1 MTDYEVVIGLEVHVE
16 LATETKI
23 FCTCE
28 NKFGG
33 EPNTHCCPV
42 CTGMPGVLPVL
53 NEKVVEFAA
62 KAGLATNCHIA
73 HFSKMDRKG
82 YYYPDLPKAYQISQF
97 DLPLCKEGYI
107 DIAVD
112 GAPKRIRITR
122 IHMEEDAGKLLH
134 DAGAGTAVDYNRCG
148 VPLIEI
154 VTEPD
159 LRSAEEAKAFLDTLK
174 SIMQYTGVSDCKM
187 QEGSLRCD
195 VNISVREKGTNTL
208 GTRTE
213 MKNLNS
219 FSAVYRAIET
229 ESARQIAVLRDGGRI
244 AQETRRF
251 DDVKGKSHP
260 MRGKEEAH
268 DYRYFPD
275 PDLVP
280 ITLTD
285 AQIEVFAQSLPELPA
300 AKKQR
305 YINALGLPEYD
316 AGVLTAERSIAAFF
330 EACLC
335 EYNDA
340 KKISNFIMTDLLRLL
355 KENAVA
361 PEDNP
366 ARPSQLT
373 DTLKL
378 IDGAAVNITVGKAV
392 FEEAFKTGED
402 PEKIVQRK
410 GLGQI
415 NDTDEIRNLIK
426 DIITKNPGPVADFK
440 GGKQKALT
448 FFVGQVM
455 KATKGQANP
464 KTVNEIALEELKK
477 A

>member
-1 MTDYEVVIGLEVHVE
+1 MKYETVIGLEVHVE
-16 LATETKI
+16 LATDTKI
-23 FCTCE
+23 FCGCE

-33 EPNTHCCPV
+33 APNTHCCPV

-53 NEKVVEFAA
+53 NEKVVAFAA
-62 KAGLATNCHIA
+62 KAGLATNCKIA
-73 HFSKMDRKG
+73 NYSKMDRKG

-97 DLPLCKEGYI
+97 DLPICSDGYV
-107 DIAVD
+107 DIATEC
-112 GAPKRIRITR
+112 GSKRIRITR

-159 LRSAEEAKAFLDTLK
+159 FRSAEEARVFLEALK

-195 VNISVREKGTNTL
+195 VNISVREMGSDVL

-219 FSAVYRAIET
+219 FSAVYRAIEA
-229 ESARQIAVLRDGGRI
+229 ESTRQIAKVEDGGVIR
-244 AQETRRF
+244 QETRRF
-251 DDVKGKSHP
+251 DDVKGKSYP
-260 MRGKEEAH
+260 MRSKEEAH

-280 ITLTD
+280 ITLSD
-285 AQIEVFAQSLPELPA
+285 ERIQELCDSLPEMPA

-305 YINALGLPEYD
+305 YIEQMGLSEYD
-316 AGVLTAERSIAAFF
+316 AGVLTAEKEIAMYY
-330 EACLC
+330 EACLA
-335 EYNDA
+335 EYNEP
-340 KKISNFIMTDLLRLL
+340 KKVCNLIMTDLLRLL
-355 KENAVA
+355 KEESTVSECI
-361 PEDNP
+361 PITP
-366 ARPSQLT
+366 AQLGE
-373 DTLKL
+373 TLRL
-378 IDGAAVNITVGKAV
+378 IDSGQVNITVGKAI
-392 FEEAFKTGED
+392 FEEAFRTGENPAD
-402 PEKIVQRK
+402 IVKKK
-410 GLGQI
+410 GLAQI
-415 NDTDEIRNLIK
+415 SDTDELRALLR
-426 DIITKNPGPVADFK
+426 DIIAANPGPLADYK
-440 GGKQKALT
+440 GGKEKALT

-455 KATKGQANP
+455 KATRGQANP
-464 KTVNEIALEELKK
+464 QVVNSLARTELDK

>member
-1 MTDYEVVIGLEVHVE
+1 MKYETVIGLEVHVE
-16 LATETKI
+16 LATATKI
-23 FCTCE
+23 FCGCE

-53 NEKVVEFAA
+53 NEKVVEYAV
-62 KAGLATNCHIA
+62 KAGLALNCKIA
-73 HFSKMDRKG
+73 NFSKMDRKS

-97 DLPLCKEGYI
+97 DLPICKDGYV
-107 DIAVD
+107 DIEV
-112 GAPKRIRITR
+112 GGQTRRIRITR

-134 DAGAGTAVDYNRCG
+134 DVGAGTAVDYNRSG

-159 LRSAEEAKAFLDTLK
+159 LRSAEEARVFLETLR
-174 SIMQYTGVSDCKM
+174 SIMKYTGVSDCKM

-195 VNISVREKGTNTL
+195 VNISVREAGSDKL

-219 FSAVYRAIET
+219 FSAVYRAIEA
-229 ESARQIAVLRDGGRI
+229 ESVRQIAELEDGNTI
-244 AQETRRF
+244 LQETRRF
-251 DDVKGKSHP
+251 DDVKGKSYP

-280 ITLTD
+280 VTLTD
-285 AQIEVFAQSLPELPA
+285 ERIEQIRAILPELPD
-300 AKKQR
+300 AKKRR
-305 YINALGLPEYD
+305 YVEELGLSEYD
-316 AGVLTAERSIAAFF
+316 AGVLTAEKGIADFF
-330 EACLC
+330 EACLA
-335 EYNDA
+335 EYNET
-340 KKISNFIMTDLLRLL
+340 KKVCNLITSDVLRLL
-355 KENAVA
+355 NESGIEPDAI
-361 PEDNP
+361 P
-366 ARPSQLT
+366 AKPAHLVE
-373 DTLKL
+373 TLKL
-378 IDGAAVNITVGKAV
+378 IDSGQINTTVGKAV
-392 FEEAFKTGED
+392 FEESFRTGEN
-402 PEKIVQRK
+402 PANIVKRK
-410 GLGQI
+410 RFAQI
-415 NDTDEIRNLIK
+415 NDTDELRALLRS
-426 DIITKNPGPVADFK
+426 IIEANPGPLADYK

-464 KTVNEIALEELKK
+464 QIVNALAKEELDK

>member
-1 MTDYEVVIGLEVHVE
+1 
-16 LATETKI
+16 
-23 FCTCE
+23 
-28 NKFGG
+28 
-33 EPNTHCCPV
+33 
-42 CTGMPGVLPVL
+42 
-53 NEKVVEFAA
+53 VVEFAA
-62 KAGLATNCHIA
+62 KAGLAAGCKIA
-73 HFSKMDRKG
+73 NFSKMDRKG

-97 DLPLCKEGYI
+97 DLPICKEGYV
-107 DIAVD
+107 DITTES
-112 GAPKRIRITR
+112 GSKRIRITR

-159 LRSAEEAKAFLDTLK
+159 LRSAEEARVFLETLR
-174 SIMQYTGVSDCKM
+174 SIMKYTGVSDCKM

-195 VNISVREKGTNTL
+195 VNVSVREVGSDKL

-219 FSAVYRAIET
+219 FSAVYRAIEA
-229 ESARQIAVLRDGGRI
+229 ESARQIAEIEDGNAIR
-244 AQETRRF
+244 QETRRF
-251 DDVKGKSHP
+251 DDVKGKSYP

-285 AQIEVFAQSLPELPA
+285 ERIQALKASLPEMPV

-305 YINALGLPEYD
+305 YIEELGLSEYD
-316 AGVLTAERSIAAFF
+316 AGVLTADKDIATFY
-330 EACLC
+330 EACLG
-335 EYNDA
+335 EYNDP
-340 KKISNFIMTDLLRLL
+340 KKVCNWIMSDLLRLL
-355 KENAVA
+355 KDGGIEPDAIPVS
-361 PEDNP
+361 
-366 ARPSQLT
+366 PSQLAEAIKLT
-373 DTLKL
+373 DS
-378 IDGAAVNITVGKAV
+378 GQVNITVGKSV
-392 FEEAFKTGED
+392 FEETFRTGENPAD
-402 PEKIVQRK
+402 IVSKK
-410 GLGQI
+410 GLAQI
-415 NDTDEIRNLIK
+415 SDTDELRQMLK
-426 DIITKNPGPVADFK
+426 SIIAANPGPLSDYK
-440 GGKQKALT
+440 GGKEKALT

-464 KTVNEIALEELKK
+464 QIVNSLAREELDK

>member
-1 MTDYEVVIGLEVHVE
+1 MKYETVIGLEVHVE
-16 LATETKI
+16 LATQTKI
-23 FCTCE
+23 FCGCE

-33 EPNTHCCPV
+33 APNTHCCPV
-42 CTGMPGVLPVL
+42 CIGMPGVLPVL
-53 NEKVVEFAA
+53 NEKAVEYAVR
-62 KAGLATNCHIA
+62 AGLATNCTIA

-97 DLPLCKEGYI
+97 DLPICKGGWV
-107 DIAVD
+107 DIQTGDAQ
-112 GAPKRIRITR
+112 KRIRLTR

-134 DAGAGTAVDYNRCG
+134 DTGTGTAVDYNRGG

-159 LRSAEEAKAFLDTLK
+159 LRSAEEARVFLETLK
-174 SIMQYTGVSDCKM
+174 SILKYTGVSDCKM

-195 VNISVREKGTNTL
+195 VNISVREAGSDVF

-219 FSAVYRAIET
+219 FSAVFRAIES
-229 ESARQIAVLRDGGRI
+229 ESARQIALLEDGGKVK
-244 AQETRRF
+244 QQTRRF
-251 DDVKGKSHP
+251 DDAKGKSFA

-280 ITLTD
+280 ITLTQQRID
-285 AQIEVFAQSLPELPA
+285 GIRNSLPELPT

-305 YINALGLPEYD
+305 YIEKLGLSEYD
-316 AGVLTAERSIAAFF
+316 AGVLTSEYEIAAFF
-330 EACLC
+330 EACLSLY
-335 EYNDA
+335 ENP
-340 KKISNFIMTDLLRLL
+340 KKICNLITSDLLRLL
-355 KENAVA
+355 KEDNIA

-366 ARPSQLT
+366 AHPSHVAEALMLVDSGQ
-373 DTLKL
+373 
-378 IDGAAVNITVGKAV
+378 VNITVAKAV
-392 FEEAFKTGED
+392 FEEAFRTGEKPGD
-402 PEKIVQRK
+402 IVSSK
-410 GLGQI
+410 GLAQI
-415 NDTDEIRNLIK
+415 SDAEHIRALLREV
-426 DIITKNPGPVADFK
+426 ITNNPGPVADYK

-464 KTVNEIALEELKK
+464 QVVNTIAREELDK

>member
-1 MTDYEVVIGLEVHVE
+1 MNYETVIGLEVHVE
-16 LATETKI
+16 LATNTKI
-23 FCTCE
+23 FCSCE

-62 KAGLATNCHIA
+62 KAGLATNCTITN
-73 HFSKMDRKG
+73 FSKMDRKG

-97 DLPLCKEGYI
+97 DLPICKEGYV
-107 DIAVD
+107 DIKIGD
-112 GAPKRIRITR
+112 REKRIRITR

-134 DAGAGTAVDYNRCG
+134 EACAGTAVDYNRCG
-148 VPLIEI
+148 VPLVEI

-159 LRSAEEAKAFLDTLK
+159 IRSAEEAKVFLETLK
-174 SIMQYTGVSDCKM
+174 SMIQYTGVSDCKM

-195 VNISVREKGTNTL
+195 VNISVREQGQEEF

-219 FSAVYRAIET
+219 FSAVYKSIEA
-229 ESARQIAVLRDGGRI
+229 ESARQIAVLMDGGVI
-244 AQETRRF
+244 HQETRRF
-251 DDVKGKSHP
+251 DDVKGKSYA

-280 ITLTD
+280 VTLTD
-285 AQIEVFAQSLPELPA
+285 NQIEEYRKSLPEMPA

-305 YINALGLPEYD
+305 YVCELGLPEYD
-316 AGVLTAERSIAAFF
+316 AGILTAERAIAEFF
-330 EACLC
+330 EASLV
-335 EYNDA
+335 EYNEP
-340 KKISNFIMTDLLRLL
+340 KKTSNFIMTDLLRLL
-355 KENAVA
+355 KEDNIS

-366 ARPSQLT
+366 VKPIQLAQ
-373 DTLKL
+373 TLKL
-378 IDGAAVNITVGKAV
+378 IDDGKINVTVGKTV
-392 FEEAFKTGED
+392 FEEVFRTGED
-402 PEKIVQRK
+402 PGVIVDKK
-410 GLGQI
+410 GLAQI
-415 NDTDEIRNLIK
+415 SNTDEIRDMIK
-426 DIITKNPGPVADFK
+426 DIIANNPGPVADYK
-440 GGKQKALT
+440 GGKKKALT

-455 KATKGQANP
+455 KATKGKANP
-464 KTVNEIALEELKK
+464 KVVNEIASEELNN

>member
-1 MTDYEVVIGLEVHVE
+1 MKYETVIGLEVHVE
-16 LATETKI
+16 LATATKI
-23 FCTCE
+23 FCGCE

-33 EPNTHCCPV
+33 APNTHCCPV

-62 KAGLATNCHIA
+62 KAGLATNCTIA
-73 HFSKMDRKG
+73 NFSKMDRKG

-97 DLPLCKEGYI
+97 DLPICKGGYVDITTGEGK
-107 DIAVD
+107 
-112 GAPKRIRITR
+112 KRIRITR
-122 IHMEEDAGKLLH
+122 IHMEEDAGKLMH
-134 DAGAGTAVDYNRCG
+134 DVGAGTAADYNRCG

-159 LRSAEEAKAFLDTLK
+159 MRSAEEARVFLETLR
-174 SIMQYTGVSDCKM
+174 SIMKYTGVSDCKM

-195 VNISVREKGTNTL
+195 VNVSVREAGSDVF

-219 FSAVYRAIET
+219 FSAVYRAIEA
-229 ESARQIAVLRDGGRI
+229 ESARQIAEIEDGGTIR
-244 AQETRRF
+244 QETRRF
-251 DDVKGKSHP
+251 DDAKGKSYP

-285 AQIEVFAQSLPELPA
+285 ERIQALSDSLPELPA

-305 YINALGLPEYD
+305 YVAELGLSEYD
-316 AGVLTAERSIAAFF
+316 AGVLTAEKDIATFY

-335 EYNDA
+335 EYNEP
-340 KKISNFIMTDLLRLL
+340 KKVCNLIMTDVLRLL
-355 KENAVA
+355 KEDGIE
-361 PEDNP
+361 PENIPVSP
-366 ARPSQLT
+366 AHLAEA
-373 DTLKL
+373 LKL
-378 IDGAAVNITVGKAV
+378 IDSGEVNTTVGKAV
-392 FEEAFKTGED
+392 FEESFRTGENPAD
-402 PEKIVQRK
+402 IVKKK
-410 GLGQI
+410 GLAQI
-415 NDTDEIRNLIK
+415 SDTDELRTMLRG
-426 DIITKNPGPVADFK
+426 IIAANPGPLADYK
-440 GGKQKALT
+440 SGKEKALT
-448 FFVGQVM
+448 FFIGQVM

-464 KTVNEIALEELKK
+464 QVVNALAREELDN

>member
-1 MTDYEVVIGLEVHVE
+1 MKYETVIGLEVHVE
-16 LATETKI
+16 LATRTKI
-23 FCTCE
+23 FCGCE

-42 CTGMPGVLPVL
+42 CIGMPGVLPVL

-62 KAGLATNCHIA
+62 RAGLATNCTIA
-73 HFSKMDRKG
+73 NFSKMDRKG

-97 DLPLCKEGYI
+97 DLPLCKDGYI
-107 DIAVD
+107 DINVN
-112 GAPKRIRITR
+112 GREKRIRITR

-134 DAGAGTAVDYNRCG
+134 DACAGTAVDYNRCG

-159 LRSAEEAKAFLDTLK
+159 IRSAEEAKVFLETLK

-195 VNISVREKGTNTL
+195 VNISVREEGSDQL

-219 FSAVYRAIET
+219 FSAVYRAIEA
-229 ESARQIAVLRDGGRI
+229 ESERQIALIEEGGTVR
-244 AQETRRF
+244 QETRRF
-251 DDVKGKSHP
+251 DDVKGKSYA

-280 ITLTD
+280 ITLSD
-285 AQIEVFAQSLPELPA
+285 ERIKRIKESLPELPA
-300 AKKQR
+300 AKKAR
-305 YINALGLPEYD
+305 YINELGLSDYD
-316 AGVLTAERSIAAFF
+316 AGVLTADKDIALFF
-330 EACLC
+330 DACL
-335 EYNDA
+335 EAYNEP
-340 KKISNFIMTDLLRLL
+340 KKVCNLITSDLLRLL
-355 KENAVA
+355 KEDGILPENIPIKPEYVA
-361 PEDNP
+361 
-366 ARPSQLT
+366 

-378 IDGAAVNITVGKAV
+378 IDDGKVNITVAKAV
-392 FEEAFKTGED
+392 FEESFRTGEA
-402 PEKIVQRK
+402 PSSIVGRK
-410 GLGQI
+410 GLAQI
-415 NDTDEIRNLIK
+415 SDTDAIRTMMR
-426 DIITKNPGPVADFK
+426 DIIAKNPGPVADYK
-440 GGKQKALT
+440 GGKGKALT

-455 KATKGQANP
+455 KLTKGQANP
-464 KTVNEIALEELKK
+464 QVVNAIALEELDK

>member
-1 MTDYEVVIGLEVHVE
+1 MNYEVVIGLEVHVE
-16 LATETKI
+16 LATNTKI
-23 FCTCE
+23 FCACE

-33 EPNTHCCPV
+33 EPNTHCCPI
-42 CTGMPGVLPVL
+42 CIGMPGVLPVL

-62 KAGLATNCHIA
+62 RAGLATNCKIA
-73 HFSKMDRKG
+73 NFSKMDRKG

-97 DLPLCKEGYI
+97 DLPICKEGYV
-107 DIAVD
+107 DIKTEK
-112 GAPKRIRITR
+112 GEKRIRITR

-134 DAGAGTAVDYNRCG
+134 EAFAGTAVDYNRCG

-159 LRSAEEAKAFLDTLK
+159 MRSAEEAKAFLEALK

-195 VNISVREKGTNTL
+195 VNISVREEASDVL

-219 FSAVYRAIET
+219 FSAVFRAIEA
-229 ESARQIAVLRDGGRI
+229 ESARQIAEIQDGGTI
-244 AQETRRF
+244 KQETRRF
-251 DDVKGKSHP
+251 DDVKGKSYP

-285 AQIEVFAQSLPELPA
+285 ERIQMLKDSLPELPA

-305 YINALGLPEYD
+305 YISELGLSDYD
-316 AGVLTAERSIAAFF
+316 AGVLTAERDIAEFF
-330 EACLC
+330 DACLK
-335 EYNDA
+335 EYNEP
-340 KKISNFIMTDLLRLL
+340 KKVCNIIMSDLLRLL
-355 KENAVA
+355 KEDNIA
-361 PEDNP
+361 PEDISIK
-366 ARPSQLT
+366 PSQLAQ
-373 DTLKL
+373 TLKL
-378 IDGAAVNITVGKAV
+378 IDDGKVNITVAKAV
-392 FEEAFKTGED
+392 FEECFRTGEA
-402 PEKIVQRK
+402 PAVIVEKK
-410 GLGQI
+410 GLAQI
-415 NDTDEIRNLIK
+415 SDTDAIRDMLR
-426 DIITKNPGPVADFK
+426 DIIAKNPGPVADYK

-464 KTVNEIALEELKK
+464 QVVNELAVEELNK

>member
-1 MTDYEVVIGLEVHVE
+1 MNYETVIGLEVHVE
-16 LATETKI
+16 LATASKV
-23 FCTCE
+23 FCSCE

-42 CTGMPGVLPVL
+42 CIGMPGVLPVL
-53 NEKVVEFAA
+53 NKKAVEFAA
-62 KAGLATNCHIA
+62 KAGLATNCQIA
-73 HFSKMDRKG
+73 NFSKMDRKG

-97 DLPLCKEGYI
+97 DLPICNGGYV
-107 DIAVD
+107 DIKVGDAE
-112 GAPKRIRITR
+112 KRIRITR

-134 DAGAGTAVDYNRCG
+134 DAGAGTAIDYNRCG

-159 LRSAEEAKAFLDTLK
+159 LRNAEETKAFLEKLK
-174 SIMQYTGVSDCKM
+174 SILQYTGVSDCKM

-195 VNISVREKGTNTL
+195 VNISIREAGSEVL

-219 FSAVYRAIET
+219 FSAVYKAIEA
-229 ESARQIAVLRDGGRI
+229 ESERQIDIISEGGKVI
-244 AQETRRF
+244 QETRRF
-251 DDVKGKSHP
+251 DDAKGKSYA
-260 MRGKEEAH
+260 MRSKEEAH

-280 ITLTD
+280 IILTD
-285 AQIEVFAQSLPELPA
+285 EQIQGFRDSLPELPA

-305 YINALGLPEYD
+305 YIEELGLPEYD
-316 AGVLTAERSIAAFF
+316 AGVLTAEKAIADFF
-330 EACLC
+330 DECLKG
-335 EYNDA
+335 YGDS
-340 KKISNFIMTDLLRLL
+340 KKLSNFIMTDLLRLL
-355 KENAVA
+355 KDEGKA

-366 ARPSQLT
+366 VKPEQLVK
-373 DTLKL
+373 TLQL
-378 IDGAAVNITVGKAV
+378 IEVGKVNITVGKSV
-392 FEEAFKTGED
+392 FEEVFRTGED
-402 PEKIVQRK
+402 PESIINKK
-410 GLGQI
+410 GLSQL
-415 NDTDEIRNLIK
+415 NDTDKIRDMVKEIIAA
-426 DIITKNPGPVADFK
+426 NPGPVADYK

-464 KTVNEIALEELKK
+464 QIVNEITVEELNN

>member
-1 MTDYEVVIGLEVHVE
+1 MQYETVIGLEVHVE
-16 LATETKI
+16 LATATKI
-23 FCTCE
+23 FCGCE

-62 KAGLATNCHIA
+62 KAGLATGCTIA
-73 HFSKMDRKG
+73 NFSKMDRKG

-97 DLPLCKEGYI
+97 DLPICKEGYV
-107 DIAVD
+107 DIQTES
-112 GAPKRIRITR
+112 GSKRVRITR

-159 LRSAEEAKAFLDTLK
+159 LRSAEETRVFLETLR
-174 SIMQYTGVSDCKM
+174 SIMKYTGVSDCKM

-195 VNISVREKGTNTL
+195 VNVSVREAGSDKL

-219 FSAVYRAIET
+219 FSAVYRAIEA
-229 ESARQIAVLRDGGRI
+229 ESARQIAEIEDGNTIR
-244 AQETRRF
+244 QETRRF
-251 DDVKGKSHP
+251 DDVKGKSYP

-285 AQIEVFAQSLPELPA
+285 ERIQVLKGSLPELPV

-305 YINALGLPEYD
+305 YIDELGLSEYD
-316 AGVLTAERSIAAFF
+316 AGVLTADRDIATFY
-330 EACLC
+330 EACLS
-335 EYNDA
+335 EYNEP
-340 KKISNFIMTDLLRLL
+340 KKVCNWIMTDLLRLL
-355 KENAVA
+355 KEEGLE
-361 PEDNP
+361 PEAIPVSP
-366 ARPSQLT
+366 AQLAEAI
-373 DTLKL
+373 KL
-378 IDGAAVNITVGKAV
+378 IDSGQVNITVGKSV
-392 FEEAFKTGED
+392 FEETFRTGVNPAD
-402 PEKIVQRK
+402 IVSKK
-410 GLGQI
+410 GLAQI
-415 NDTDEIRNLIK
+415 SDTDELRQMLQS
-426 DIITKNPGPVADFK
+426 IIVANPGPLADYK
-440 GGKQKALT
+440 GGKEKALT

-464 KTVNEIALEELKK
+464 QIVNSLAREELDK

>member
-1 MTDYEVVIGLEVHVE
+1 MKYETVIGLEVHVE
-16 LATETKI
+16 LATATKI
-23 FCTCE
+23 FCGCE

-33 EPNTHCCPV
+33 APNTHCCPV

-62 KAGLATNCHIA
+62 RAGLATNCKIA
-73 HFSKMDRKG
+73 NYSKMDRKG

-97 DLPLCKEGYI
+97 DLPICSDGYV
-107 DIAVD
+107 DIMTES
-112 GAPKRIRITR
+112 GSKRIRITR

-159 LRSAEEAKAFLDTLK
+159 FRSAEEARVFLEALK

-195 VNISVREKGTNTL
+195 VNISVREMGSDVL

-219 FSAVYRAIET
+219 FSAVYRAIEA
-229 ESARQIAVLRDGGRI
+229 ESTRQIAMMEDGGVI
-244 AQETRRF
+244 VQETRRF
-251 DDVKGKSHP
+251 DDVKGKSFP
-260 MRGKEEAH
+260 MRSKEEAH

-275 PDLVP
+275 PDLGP
-280 ITLTD
+280 ITLSD
-285 AQIEVFAQSLPELPA
+285 ERIQELRDSLPEMPA

-305 YINALGLPEYD
+305 YIEQLGLSEYD
-316 AGVLTAERSIAAFF
+316 AGVLTAEKDIAVYY
-330 EACLC
+330 EACLAD
-335 EYNDA
+335 YNEP
-340 KKISNFIMTDLLRLL
+340 KKVCNLIMTDLLRLL
-355 KENAVA
+355 KEEGAESA
-361 PEDNP
+361 CIPITP
-366 ARPSQLT
+366 AHLGE
-373 DTLKL
+373 TLRL
-378 IDGAAVNITVGKAV
+378 IDSGQVNITVGKAI
-392 FEEAFKTGED
+392 FEEAFRTGENPAD
-402 PEKIVQRK
+402 IVKKK
-410 GLGQI
+410 GLAQI
-415 NDTDEIRNLIK
+415 SDTDELRALLR
-426 DIITKNPGPVADFK
+426 DIIAANPGPLADYK
-440 GGKQKALT
+440 GGKEKALT

-455 KATKGQANP
+455 KTTRGQANP
-464 KTVNEIALEELKK
+464 QVVNSLARTELDK